1 MTYSVRNIV
10 IALVLAAVAAV
21 LVIMYTGSIKHQA
34 DKSQSTVT
42 VLVAKQDI
50 PAGTKVSD
58 AIAEGAFGTQ
68 AVVTKDEIPGALT
81 SVKSLNK
88 SLAASAPI
96 AAGSQV
102 TGAMFAPSHQNAIS
116 DQISTVDRGYEV
128 ALYPTMVLGGTLA
141 AGDHVD
147 VVWQTTLQPTNS
159 NSKFG
164 ANDVSRVILTDVPVL
179 STSTSGVAETA
190 LANGG
195 NTGGSSDGTTGDGVI
210 LSIPQSQL
218 ATLLLAQQTG
228 KIWFA
233 IRPSSGAQDSAPT
246 VATGCSVITAG
257 LTKAQVQFY
266 VPECI
271 AKG

>member
-58 AIAEGAFGTQ
+58 AVAEGAFGTQ
-68 AVVTKDEIPGALT
+68 SVVTKDEIPGALT

-102 TGAMFAPSHQNAIS
+102 TGAMFAPSHQN
-116 DQISTVDRGYEV
+116 
-128 ALYPTMVLGGTLA
+128 P
-141 AGDHVD
+141 
-147 VVWQTTLQPTNS
+147 
-159 NSKFG
+159 
-164 ANDVSRVILTDVPVL
+164 
-179 STSTSGVAETA
+179 
-190 LANGG
+190 
-195 NTGGSSDGTTGDGVI
+195 
-210 LSIPQSQL
+210 
-218 ATLLLAQQTG
+218 
-228 KIWFA
+228 
-233 IRPSSGAQDSAPT
+233 
-246 VATGCSVITAG
+246 
-257 LTKAQVQFY
+257 
-266 VPECI
+266 I
-271 AKG
+271 AD

>member
-10 IALVLAAVAAV
+10 IALVLAVVAAV
-21 LVIMYTGSIKHQA
+21 LVIMYTGSIKNNA

-68 AVVTKDEIPGALT
+68 SVVTKDEVPGAVA

-88 SLAASAPI
+88 TLASTAPI
-96 AAGSQV
+96 ATGSQI
-102 TGAMFAPSHQNAIS
+102 TGSMFGPSHQNAIA
-116 DQISTVDRGYEV
+116 DQVSTVDRAYEM
-128 ALYPTMVLGGTLA
+128 ALYPTMVLGGTLE
-141 AGDHVD
+141 AGDKVD
-147 VVWQTTLQPTNS
+147 IIWQTTLQPTNS
-159 NSKFG
+159 DSKFG
-164 ANDVSRVILTDVPVL
+164 ANDVARVIMTDVPVL
-179 STSTSGVAETA
+179 STSTSGVAQTA
-190 LANGG
+190 LANGS
-195 NTGGSSDGTTGDGVI
+195 GGSTDGTAGSGVI

-218 ATLLLAQQTG
+218 PTLLLAQQTG

-233 IRPSSGAQDSAPT
+233 VRPSSGAQDSAPT
-246 VATGCSVITAG
+246 IATGCSVITAG
-257 LTKAQVQFY
+257 LTKAQAQFY

-271 AKG
+271 AKA